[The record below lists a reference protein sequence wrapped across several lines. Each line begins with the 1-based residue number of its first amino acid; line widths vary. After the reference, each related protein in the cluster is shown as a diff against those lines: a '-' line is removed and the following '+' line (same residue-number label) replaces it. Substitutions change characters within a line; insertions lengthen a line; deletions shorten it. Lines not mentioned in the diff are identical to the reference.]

1 MTHTLGVSLQSP
13 SGQISANYTATGD
26 SNLELN
32 LTIAPAASKAETDMV
47 LVATSGSSGVQ
58 SIFLLAT
65 AAMVVHGNSVA
76 GGWLTGNDKNVITLA
91 ANTPYEW
98 ITGQG
103 TSPITASWAAIYVD
117 STPGGTLQIRVLQ
130 GQ

>member
-1 MTHTLGVSLQSP
+1 
-13 SGQISANYTATGD
+13 
-26 SNLELN
+26 
-32 LTIAPAASKAETDMV
+32 
-47 LVATSGSSGVQ
+47 
-58 SIFLLAT
+58 
-65 AAMVVHGNSVA
+65 
-76 GGWLTGNDKNVITLA
+76 LA